1 MTYETIEFERRD
13 GVAELRLNR
22 PDSLNSFNVQ
32 MHQEVRQ
39 VIDQVES
46 DNTIRCL
53 LLTANGRG
61 FCAGQDL
68 NDRAVAPGEQPVDL
82 GHSVETYYNPL
93 IRSLTNMPKPVVCA
107 VNGVAAGAGANI
119 ALACDIVLAAR
130 SASFIESFC
139 KIGVIPD
146 SGGTWHLPRLIG
158 LPRARGL
165 ALTGEKISAEK
176 AESWGMIWRCIDDD
190 QLMNEARALAQHF
203 ATQPTKGLGL
213 IKQALKTSATNT
225 LEQQLELEKELMR
238 AAGKTSDY
246 REGVSAFIEKRQPN
260 FTGE

>member
-1 MTYETIEFERRD
+1 MTFETIKYSLSD

-22 PDSLNSFNVQ
+22 PQMLNSFNVQ
-32 MHQEVRQ
+32 MHQEIRT
-39 VIDQVES
+39 VIDQVENDKS
-46 DNTIRCL
+46 IRCL

-68 NDRAVAPGEQPVDL
+68 NDRAVAPGGEAPDL
-82 GHSVETYYNPL
+82 GASVEAYYNPL
-93 IRSLTNMPKPVVCA
+93 VRSLTGMPKPVVCA

-146 SGGTWHLPRLIG
+146 SGGTWNLPRLVG
-158 LPRARGL
+158 LARARGL

-176 AESWGMIWRCIDDD
+176 AESWGMIWRCVDDEA
-190 QLMNEARALAQHF
+190 LMTEARALAKHL

-213 IKQALKTSATNT
+213 IKQALLCSANKS
-225 LEQQLELEKELMR
+225 LHEQLEVEKELMR
-238 AAGKTSDY
+238 TAGRTHDY
-246 REGVSAFIEKRQPN
+246 QEGVAAFTQKRQPN
-260 FTGE
+260 FKGE